1 MGGDIFLCQL
11 SFKAAVKIASKFG
24 EEVEVD
30 ETWDI
35 V

>member
-1 MGGDIFLCQL
+1 MEGDVFLCPL

-30 ETWDI
+30 GTWDI